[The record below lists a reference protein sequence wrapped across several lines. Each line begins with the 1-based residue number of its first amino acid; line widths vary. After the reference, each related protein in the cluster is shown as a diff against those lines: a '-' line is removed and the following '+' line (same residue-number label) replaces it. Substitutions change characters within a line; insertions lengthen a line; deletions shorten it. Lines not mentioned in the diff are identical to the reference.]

1 MPKFRQSALT
11 QYLIKPALIGFIAAA
26 LVLVTLPL
34 VNRSTPSQT
43 PSSQAQVISFADAV
57 ELAAP
62 AVVNIYTTQS
72 VRDPRRPLQSVSTLR
87 LGSGVIMNAKGFILT
102 ARHVVSDVDLIHVAL
117 QDGRVFGA
125 QLIGSD
131 VLTDLAVLRIEADNL
146 AVIPRNDDYSPR
158 VGDVVLA
165 IGNPYNLGQTVTQG
179 IVSATGRTNP
189 ENGYSEFIKM
199 DASINEG
206 NSGGALVNSRGELVG
221 INSGRYLSEQ
231 GEELTGI
238 SFSVTYHL
246 AERIMAQIIA
256 EGSVTRGYLGVE
268 AREGRHPQLNITGIV
283 LERVEPGSP
292 AALANLQANDFVY
305 GINDTQLE
313 SLNQALDLVAA
324 ARPGST
330 LRLHYIRH
338 QEHFTTEAVIQ
349 HLRVPED

>member
-1 MPKFRQSALT
+1 MPKLRQSALT

-26 LVLVTLPL
+26 LVLATLPL
-34 VNRSTPSQT
+34 LNKEPSNVRHA
-43 PSSQAQVISFADAV
+43 PLNELISFADAV

-72 VRDPRRPLQSVSTLR
+72 VRNPRRPLQNLSTLR

-102 ARHVVSDVDLIHVAL
+102 AHHVVSDVDQIRVAL

-131 VLTDLAVLRIEADNL
+131 SLTDLAVLRIDADNL
-146 AVIPRNDDYSPR
+146 TVIPRNDNYSPR

-179 IVSATGRTNP
+179 IISATGRTNP
-189 ENGYSEFIKM
+189 DNGYSEFIKM

-238 SFSVTYHL
+238 SFSVAYHL
-246 AERIMAQIIA
+246 AERIMEQIIA

-268 AREGRHPQLNITGIV
+268 ARQGYHPQFKKAGIV
-283 LERVEPGSP
+283 LEQVEPESP
-292 AALANLQANDFVY
+292 AELANLRPGDFIY
-305 GINDTQLE
+305 RINGIELE

-324 ARPGST
+324 ARPGSA
-330 LRLHYIRH
+330 LMMDFIRE
-338 QEHFTTEAVIQ
+338 QQMLSANVVIQ
-349 HLRVPED
+349 HLRLPEN